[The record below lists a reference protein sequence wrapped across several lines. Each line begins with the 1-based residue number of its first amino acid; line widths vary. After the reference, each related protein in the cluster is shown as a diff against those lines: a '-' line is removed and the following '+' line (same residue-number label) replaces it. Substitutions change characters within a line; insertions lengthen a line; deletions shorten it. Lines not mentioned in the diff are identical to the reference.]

1 MVTRDARNNAQASSL
16 PLDSRDN
23 LRMLAQVIVD
33 EAGYGPRK
41 HDLVQWRFVCNV
53 PLVWLLG
60 MPLPWQTRVWAAVVG
75 NGVSSRPKAP

>member
-1 MVTRDARNNAQASSL
+1 MKPATGL
-16 PLDSRDN
+16 
-23 LRMLAQVIVD
+23 
-33 EAGYGPRK
+33 GK